1 MEMIKFSDK
10 VLNYVATTAEE
21 AFLEAMGL
29 ASHGG
34 AYEPEMS
41 EEVKAY
47 KANHTSKVE
56 MLFNKLSK

>member
-1 MEMIKFSDK
+1 MTKLSDK

-34 AYEPEMS
+34 IYEPEMS

>member
-1 MEMIKFSDK
+1 MKIMNKILGYMSTEAEKAFSD
-10 VLNYVATTAEE
+10 
-21 AFLEAMGL
+21 AMGL
-29 ASHGG
+29 ASRSGS
-34 AYEPEMS
+34 YEPEMS

>member
-1 MEMIKFSDK
+1 MKIVNKVFGCMANQAEKAFSD
-10 VLNYVATTAEE
+10 
-21 AFLEAMGL
+21 AMGL
-29 ASHGG
+29 ASRSGG
-34 AYEPEMS
+34 YEPEMS